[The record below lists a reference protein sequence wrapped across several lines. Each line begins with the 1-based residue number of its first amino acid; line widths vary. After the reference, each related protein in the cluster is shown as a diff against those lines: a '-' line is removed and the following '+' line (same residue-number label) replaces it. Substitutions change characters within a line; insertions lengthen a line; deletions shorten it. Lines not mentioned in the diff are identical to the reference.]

1 MPISAAKKNLKTRKP
16 IAATPRIGLHLG
28 IAGGLHNALLRA
40 RELDSTALQ
49 IFSRNPRGWTAK
61 PLELEQVETFKRVR
75 EETAITPVVIH
86 ANYLINL
93 ASGDTTIRDKSR
105 DAFRDEL
112 ERAVTLGANFLVVHP
127 GSAKGACAADG
138 VRTCAETINEACQ
151 DLELEG
157 LQILIENTAGQGD
170 CIGHT
175 FDHLREIIAA
185 TPALNLG
192 VCFDTAHDFAAGYD
206 LRTEAEL
213 AATLDALNRNVGL
226 ENVRVVHFNDSRAAF
241 NSRVDRHF
249 HVGAGEIG
257 VQAMRRVARS
267 PLLAHAAFILE
278 TPQDEIGDEAN
289 NLAAL
294 RSYINSSSG

>member
-1 MPISAAKKNLKTRKP
+1 MKEQMTKSSS
-16 IAATPRIGLHLG
+16 PRIGLHLG

-61 PLELEQVETFKRVR
+61 PLEPEQVEAFKRVR

-86 ANYLINL
+86 VNYLVNL
-93 ASGDTTIRDKSR
+93 ASGDSVIRGKSR
-105 DAFRDEL
+105 DAFRDEV
-112 ERAVTLGANFLVVHP
+112 ERGITLGANFLVVHP

-138 VRTCAETINEACQ
+138 VRTCAETLREACA
-151 DLELEG
+151 DLDLKD
-157 LQILIENTAGQGD
+157 LRILIENTAGQGD

-175 FDHLREIIAA
+175 FDHLRDIIAA
-185 TPALNLG
+185 CAPLNLG
-192 VCFDTAHDFAAGYD
+192 VCFDTAHAFAAGYD
-206 LRTEAEL
+206 LRTEEGF
-213 AATLDALNRNVGL
+213 AATLESLEHNVGL
-226 ENVRVVHFNDSRAAF
+226 QNIQVVHFNDSRAAY

-257 VQAMRRVARS
+257 AQAMRRVARS
-267 PLLAHAAFILE
+267 MLLAHAAFILE
-278 TPQDEIGDEAN
+278 TPQDELGDDAN

-294 RSYINSSSG
+294 RSYMVSSSA